1 MKVLYTMPIWPKDD
15 DNNHV
20 AWHEGAHALLFGRW
34 GGTDCVI
41 EHPSCSRQ
49 HAFLGW
55 DVEGRLTLEDL
66 GSAAGSKVN
75 GEPAAGG
82 MQVALTPGDTLIF
95 GESTRSYIV
104 RERRHAQQAD
114 VTTARAHDQSAVRAE
129 IDVLKAELSGGAAA
143 ETVVSN
149 QTSPESGGGDG
160 SSSSRKRKAGKKEK
174 KHKKERKHKKE
185 KKHKREKGEH
195 GHDQDFEG
203 DPGVVYTHAQAC
215 HILVKDKDLAWY
227 AILLHNEVI
236 PISARVV
243 ALV

>member
-1 MKVLYTMPIWPKDD
+1 MPIWPPDN

-55 DVEGRLTLEDL
+55 DTEGRLTLEDL
-66 GSAAGSKVN
+66 GSAAGSTVN

-82 MQVALTPGDTLIF
+82 VQVALKPGDTLAF

-104 RERRHAQQAD
+104 RERRCAAQAE
-114 VTTARAHDQSAVRAE
+114 VGTAPKHDQSAVRAE
-129 IDVLKAELSGGAAA
+129 IDVLKAELSGAAAA
-143 ETVVSN
+143 ESVESH
-149 QTSPESGGGDG
+149 QTSPDSGGDTSAGPL
-160 SSSSRKRKAGKKEK
+160 SKKRKAGRKDK
-174 KHKKERKHKKE
+174 KHKKEKKNKKE
-185 KKHKREKGEH
+185 KKHKRQKGEDDD
-195 GHDQDFEG
+195 DQGFEA
-203 DPGVVYTHAQAC
+203 DSGVLYTHAQAS

-227 AILLHNEVI
+227 ASLCMTGLYMYL
-236 PISARVV
+236 V
-243 ALV
+243 AS